1 MAWEMAKDRWLFF
14 SKWQRHGMAEPH
26 FLSLGTTSTMDF
38 QIRHTLAP
46 IPHLN
51 LAFAPI
57 WWARRI
63 PLANI
68 SSLIRLTFIQNES
81 LQALH
86 PLVHALKFHP
96 SKAPRLLGRRRAH
109 VHVGHQLMR
118 PRQAFLNLRG
128 QVTTNHQ
135 ILVVDGGWVLAGR
148 FESVS
153 CARGLFM
160 MTDQSTKERGHAKK
174 GATPYL
180 NTLWCEWSERTP
192 RSFPRPHLGA
202 TPAATGSSSQQ
213 VLCSALLHAQL
224 RSQSKN
230 EAGKHHDSANR
241 SMNQSMY
248 QR

>member
-1 MAWEMAKDRWLFF
+1 MSIFDMAKDRWLFF

-26 FLSLGTTSTMDF
+26 CLSLGTTSTMDF
-38 QIRHTLAP
+38 QIRYTLAP

-86 PLVHALKFHP
+86 PCTEISPLKGSAVAWQAQSPCPCWPPAHAP
-96 SKAPRLLGRRRAH
+96 SPGLSQPKGTSHDKSP
-109 VHVGHQLMR
+109 
-118 PRQAFLNLRG
+118 N
-128 QVTTNHQ
+128 
-135 ILVVDGGWVLAGR
+135 IGGWVLAGR

-153 CARGLFM
+153 CAGGLFIWLINPL
-160 MTDQSTKERGHAKK
+160 KK
-174 GATPYL
+174 GGMPRKVQL
-180 NTLWCEWSERTP
+180 HISTLWCEWSERTP
-192 RSFPRPHLGA
+192 CSFPRPHLGA

>member
-1 MAWEMAKDRWLFF
+1 M
-14 SKWQRHGMAEPH
+14 
-26 FLSLGTTSTMDF
+26 
-38 QIRHTLAP
+38 
-46 IPHLN
+46 
-51 LAFAPI
+51 
-57 WWARRI
+57 
-63 PLANI
+63 ANI

-192 RSFPRPHLGA
+192 VLFPGPISGPHPQQQAVQVNWYYAVPCCMHSCEANQKMKLG
-202 TPAATGSSSQQ
+202 SIMIQQ
-213 VLCSALLHAQL
+213 IDQ
-224 RSQSKN
+224 
-230 EAGKHHDSANR
+230 
-241 SMNQSMY
+241 
-248 QR
+248 

>member
-1 MAWEMAKDRWLFF
+1 M
-14 SKWQRHGMAEPH
+14 
-26 FLSLGTTSTMDF
+26 
-38 QIRHTLAP
+38 
-46 IPHLN
+46 
-51 LAFAPI
+51 
-57 WWARRI
+57 
-63 PLANI
+63 ANI

-86 PLVHALKFHP
+86 PCTEISPLKGSAVAWQAQSPCPCWPPAHAP
-96 SKAPRLLGRRRAH
+96 SPGLSQPKGTSHDKSP
-109 VHVGHQLMR
+109 
-118 PRQAFLNLRG
+118 N
-128 QVTTNHQ
+128 
-135 ILVVDGGWVLAGR
+135 IGGWVLAGR

-153 CARGLFM
+153 CAGGLFM

-174 GATPYL
+174 GAT
-180 NTLWCEWSERTP
+180 LWCEWSERTP
-192 RSFPRPHLGA
+192 CSFPRPHLGA